1 MECGPGQEEQDENVE
16 IGISD
21 RERERTG
28 MPKVT
33 AVDDDCSW
41 CWSKFGIEG

>member
-21 RERERTG
+21 REREDRNAQSDG
-28 MPKVT
+28 R
-33 AVDDDCSW
+33 
-41 CWSKFGIEG
+41 